1 MADAPVAA
9 PDGDLGLTVVLR
21 NTGLRTG
28 REIIQAYLEP
38 PSADP
43 GRPVRVL
50 AAFAAV
56 TAAPGEHAEARLT
69 VPARAFARYDEAAG
83 SWVRPSGEFTI
94 RIGRSSADLPLHV
107 RVKSL

>member
-1 MADAPVAA
+1 MF
-9 PDGDLGLTVVLR
+9 R
-21 NTGLRTG
+21 NTGRRTG
-28 REIIQAYLEP
+28 LEIIQAYLEP

-69 VPARAFARYDEAAG
+69 VPERVFARYDEAAG